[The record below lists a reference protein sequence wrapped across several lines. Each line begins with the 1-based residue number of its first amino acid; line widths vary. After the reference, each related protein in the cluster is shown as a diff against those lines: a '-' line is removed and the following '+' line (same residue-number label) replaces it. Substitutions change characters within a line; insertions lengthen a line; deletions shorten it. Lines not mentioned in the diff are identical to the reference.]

1 MESIRTTSNTRSPRL
16 LEDRPPE
23 VSRALEEVVV
33 PASYLIDTTRGVI
46 FSRAWGVLTDEEIL
60 AHANALRADAR
71 FTLRLR
77 QVADFREPTKLA
89 VTSEGVRRAAR
100 NNPFGPDARRS
111 FVAPLDETLGML
123 RMFGIYMDADTNQF
137 RIFRTLGPAM
147 EWVGLDPATPW
158 PVERPDAIF
167 GEP

>member
-1 MESIRTTSNTRSPRL
+1 MESIRTTSSTRSPEL
-16 LEDRPPE
+16 LEERPPE
-23 VSRALEEVVV
+23 ISRAFEEVVM
-33 PASYLIDTTRGVI
+33 PASYLIDQPRGVV

-60 AHANALRADAR
+60 AHAVTLRSDTR
-71 FTLRLR
+71 FTPGLR

-89 VTSEGVRRAAR
+89 VTSDGVRRAAK

-123 RMFGIYMDADTNQF
+123 RMFGIYLNADDSQF

-147 EWVGLDPATPW
+147 EWVGLDPTTPW
-158 PVERPDAIF
+158 PVQQPDATF
-167 GEP
+167 GGP